1 MVKSSVCLLLACC
14 VSACTWVKPDA
25 GSSAVRLA
33 KPSEV
38 TECKRIGLANVKTL
52 GRIVVVP
59 RSSAK
64 VGDELVTL
72 AQREAAVM
80 GGDTIVAES
89 LVDRGSQVFAV
100 YRCP

>member
-1 MVKSSVCLLLACC
+1 MVKPSVFLSLACC
-14 VSACTWVKPDA
+14 LSACTWVKPDA
-25 GSSAVRLA
+25 LSSRVALA

-38 TECKRIGLANVKTL
+38 TDCKRIGFANVKTL

-59 RSSAK
+59 RSANK
-64 VGDELVTL
+64 VAEELVTL

-80 GGDTIVAES
+80 GGDTIVADS
-89 LVDRGSQVFAV
+89 LVDGGSQVFAV

>member
-1 MVKSSVCLLLACC
+1 MVKLSVCLVLAGL

-25 GSSAVRLA
+25 QAAAVRLA

-38 TECKRIGLANVKTL
+38 TDCRRIGFANVKTL

-59 RSSAK
+59 RSSDKIA
-64 VGDELVTL
+64 GELVTL

-80 GGDTIVAES
+80 GGDTIVADS
-89 LVDRGSQVFAV
+89 LVDGGSQVFAV